1 LYSGDEIE
9 NGKGAVSSIYG
20 RDGYRVL
27 VRKPEGKS
35 PLGSLDVN
43 GRIILRGI
51 LRKWD
56 GGWYALD

>member
-1 LYSGDEIE
+1 ME
-9 NGKGAVSSIYG
+9 KARHRASIGEG

-35 PLGSLDVN
+35 LLGRPNIN

-51 LRKWD
+51 FRKWD
-56 GGWYALD
+56 GGSYALD

>member
-1 LYSGDEIE
+1 MKLRMERAQYRASMGER
-9 NGKGAVSSIYG
+9 

-27 VRKPEGKS
+27 VRKPERKS
-35 PLGSLDVN
+35 PLGRPDVN
-43 GRIILRGI
+43 GRILRGI